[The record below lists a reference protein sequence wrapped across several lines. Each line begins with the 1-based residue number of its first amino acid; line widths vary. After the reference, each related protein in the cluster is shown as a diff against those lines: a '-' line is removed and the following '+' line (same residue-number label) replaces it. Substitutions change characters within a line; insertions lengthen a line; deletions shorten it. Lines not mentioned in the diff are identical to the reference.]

1 MAAGFSLVLEAIKE
15 SSKPGVVHNGILDV
29 AYTLNSFSGSIPES
43 WQDYKALVRHWFPG
57 VTCPLDSSSSSSS
70 SSCSS
75 MSMAWSQMLS

>member
-43 WQDYKALVRHWFPG
+43 WQDYKALARHWFPG
-57 VTCPLDSSSSSSS
+57 VTCPLDSSSS